1 MERHEYTIGAFWQMS
16 TQTGGG
22 EDGLEGGALVP
33 PDSSL
38 RPSDL
43 DIARSPCGSF

>member
-1 MERHEYTIGAFWQMS
+1 MS
-16 TQTGGG
+16 TRTGGG

-43 DIARSPCGSF
+43 DSALPMRWFLKGELFQLRFLDF